1 MGHFELD
8 VRTEMN
14 KLFKKLRTYMIKIIV
29 SKELVWT
36 QLIRKISLLLTSNT
50 IHHIFDT
57 ESSFIGASN
66 KMIIWLFLSYETAS
80 QFTGSC
86 VAENDL
92 NSWIFDNDTSVQSM
106 ISFGSTYPFP
116 VASMTRIV
124 LRDRRKGIFNQ

>member
-1 MGHFELD
+1 MGHFVLD
-8 VRTEMN
+8 VRNEMN

-36 QLIRKISLLLTSNT
+36 KLNWKITLVLTSNA

-57 ESSFIGASN
+57 ESSFIGASI
-66 KMIIWLFLSYETAS
+66 KMIIRLFLSYETAS

-92 NSWIFDNDTSVQSM
+92 NSWIFDTNVQSM
-106 ISFGSTYPFP
+106 ISFVSTYVSIPSCIYDKNCF
-116 VASMTRIV
+116 
-124 LRDRRKGIFNQ
+124 KG